1 MGKEA
6 FLASKQKHIHSKET
20 AFQVPSSWRKSD
32 VCSADNLIVV
42 VPLFLIL
49 LTLLG
54 LVDISEMA

>member
-1 MGKEA
+1 MSVQHVFHLG
-6 FLASKQKHIHSKET
+6 
-20 AFQVPSSWRKSD
+20 
-32 VCSADNLIVV
+32 NLIVV